1 MRDSLRG
8 FLSELERIG
17 ELVRIKEEVQGEEIF
32 TILWKLYHEH
42 GPAVIFENVKGHNV
56 PIVANVFGT
65 LDRYA
70 MACGFPR
77 GKSAKDYRDIYL
89 EILGK
94 SESWPKTKLVTS
106 APCKEV
112 ILRGK
117 EAKFSCLP
125 IFKWHPKD
133 GGPYITLPA
142 EITRDSKLGTNVGI
156 YRMMIHDDY
165 SSCIMCSVFQHQGIF
180 LGRAMRQGKEKLD
193 CVVALGANPAVY
205 IAAVTS
211 IELGKNELELAGAL
225 LGKPLEV
232 VKAETCDIEVP
243 ADSEIILEGEISTTE
258 RKKEAPF
265 AEYGGYFEETTVLP
279 VFKLKCIT
287 MRKNAMYQMTTAY
300 NEGELLRLIPL
311 NAMFVRYMKERV
323 TGFVDCWLPESGHGY
338 TAIVSIKKYFPG
350 WGQEA
355 IYQVLGAPFV
365 ATIVNNI
372 IIVDP
377 DIDPSNLSELVW
389 ALSTRV
395 DPYYDVIITKPMP
408 GDHLNPAARGRM
420 GVYKATGS
428 NEFLV
433 CSKMGIDATL
443 KTSEERPE
451 RGDILPTRPP
461 EEILSNIGKKWSA
474 LGLGNKQ

>member
-8 FLSELERIG
+8 FLSELEQVG
-17 ELVRIKEEVQGEEIF
+17 ELVRIREEVQGEEIF
-32 TILWKLYHEH
+32 AILWKLFHKR
-42 GPAVIFENVKGHNV
+42 GPAVVFENVKGHNM

-65 LDRYA
+65 LDRFA

-77 GKSAKDYRDIYL
+77 GKSAKDYRKMYL
-89 EILGK
+89 EILDK
-94 SESWPKTKLVTS
+94 SESWPKTELVNS

-112 ILRGK
+112 ILRGE

-133 GGPYITLPA
+133 GGAYITLPA
-142 EITRDSKLGTNVGI
+142 EIVRDDKLGTNVGI

-165 SSCIMCSVFQHQGIF
+165 SSGIMCSVYQHQGIF
-180 LGRAMRQGKEKLD
+180 LRRAMRQGKEKLD
-193 CVVALGANPAVY
+193 CVVALGANPTVY
-205 IAAVTS
+205 VAAVTS

-258 RKKEAPF
+258 RRKEAPF
-265 AEYGGYFEETTVLP
+265 AEYEGYHEEVTVLP

-287 MRKNAMYQMTTAY
+287 MRKNPMYQMTTAD
-300 NEGELLRLIPL
+300 NEGEILRESPL
-311 NAMFVRYMKERV
+311 NAMFVRNLRERV

-338 TAIVSIKKYFPG
+338 TAVVSVKKYFPG

-355 IYQVLGAPFV
+355 VYQVLGSPFV
-365 ATIVNNI
+365 ATAVNNV
-372 IIVDP
+372 IIVDS
-377 DIDPSNLSELVW
+377 DIDPSNLSEWVW

-408 GDHLNPAARGRM
+408 VYHLNPAARGRL
-420 GVYKATGS
+420 GVYDVTGS
-428 NEFLV
+428 NEFAV

-443 KTSEERPE
+443 KTREERPE
-451 RGDILPTRPP
+451 RGDVLPVKPP
-461 EEILSNIGKKWSA
+461 EEILSSIEKKWSA
-474 LGLGNKQ
+474 LGLGNI

>member
-8 FLSELERIG
+8 FLSELEQVG
-17 ELVRIKEEVQGEEIF
+17 ELVRIREEVQGEEIF
-32 TILWKLYHEH
+32 AILWKLFHKR
-42 GPAVIFENVKGHNV
+42 GPAVVFENVKGHNM

-65 LDRYA
+65 LDRIA

-77 GKSAKDYRDIYL
+77 GKSAKDYRDMYVK
-89 EILGK
+89 ILDK

-112 ILRGK
+112 ILHGK
-117 EAKFSCLP
+117 EAKFSSLP

-142 EITRDSKLGTNVGI
+142 EITKDGKLGTNVGM

-165 SSCIMCSVFQHQGIF
+165 SSGMMCSVFQHQGIY
-180 LGRAMRQGKEKLD
+180 LRRAIVQGKEKLD
-193 CVVALGANPAVY
+193 CVVALGANPALYV
-205 IAAVTS
+205 AAVTS

-232 VKAETCDIEVP
+232 VKAETCDLEVP
-243 ADSEIILEGEISTTE
+243 ADSEIVLEGEISTTE

-265 AEYGGYFEETTVLP
+265 AEYGGYHEEATVLP

-287 MRKNAMYQMTTAY
+287 MRKNAMYQMTTAD
-300 NEGELLRLIPL
+300 NEGELLRMLLL
-311 NAMFVRYMKERV
+311 NAMFVRWMRPRV
-323 TGFVDCWLPESGHGY
+323 TGFVDCWLPESGHAY
-338 TAIVSIKKYFPG
+338 MAVVSAKKYFPG
-350 WGQEA
+350 WGQAA
-355 IYQVLGAPFV
+355 IYQVLSAPFV
-365 ATIVNNI
+365 SGIVNNI

-377 DIDPSNLSELVW
+377 DIDPSNLSEVVW

-395 DPYYDVIITKPMP
+395 DPYYDVTITKPMP
-408 GDHLNPAARGRM
+408 GDHLNPGARGRM
-420 GVYKATGS
+420 GIYKVTGS

-451 RGDILPTRPP
+451 RGDVLPVKPP
-461 EEILSNIGKKWSA
+461 EEILSSIERKWSV
-474 LGLGNKQ
+474 LGLGNI